1 LIVSDGVVSRRSLSS
16 IRGLHSPFFHRRFS
30 GGTAMSRS
38 GSGSRSGFTLIELL
52 VVIAIIAILIG
63 LLLPAVQKVREAAQR
78 ISCTNNLKQL
88 GLAAHNYESAFKELP
103 PGYLGGPYNPGGWG
117 STNPDNQLLAQNV
130 GVIAYLLP
138 YLEFDTVY
146 SKLRMNWD
154 TTQYAPPWNPTWP
167 TPPNPG
173 PAWWQDPRQPPDF
186 NNWTMAHTKLKVLQ
200 CPADNLN
207 NFTYTSV
214 NGNPPGPM
222 VAPHI
227 QINFECT
234 IRAYYYPNARDHG
247 LGLTNYIGVAGS
259 RGQGVRAGQPSID
272 PRWAKY
278 AGLLDNRTSI
288 ALG

>member
-1 LIVSDGVVSRRSLSS
+1 
-16 IRGLHSPFFHRRFS
+16 
-30 GGTAMSRS
+30 
-38 GSGSRSGFTLIELL
+38 
-52 VVIAIIAILIG
+52 
-63 LLLPAVQKVREAAQR
+63 
-78 ISCTNNLKQL
+78 
-88 GLAAHNYESAFKELP
+88 
-103 PGYLGGPYNPGGWG
+103 
-117 STNPDNQLLAQNV
+117 
-130 GVIAYLLP
+130 
-138 YLEFDTVY
+138 
-146 SKLRMNWD
+146 
-154 TTQYAPPWNPTWP
+154 TWP

-288 ALG
+288 ALGNIADGSSNTLLFGEGLGLVSDRGRQYAWTWMS